1 MVQKSRGSRSG
12 TRRSLRQKPSRRPA
26 ITIFLQKFRKG
37 ESVVIYPEPS
47 SQKGMPFIR
56 YKGRVGKVI
65 GIRGKSYLVEIFDG
79 NKKKTLIS
87 KPEHL
92 RKVK

>member
-1 MVQKSRGSRSG
+1 M
-12 TRRSLRQKPSRRPA
+12 
-26 ITIFLQKFRKG
+26 
-37 ESVVIYPEPS
+37 IYPEPS

-56 YKGRVGKVI
+56 YKGRVGKVA